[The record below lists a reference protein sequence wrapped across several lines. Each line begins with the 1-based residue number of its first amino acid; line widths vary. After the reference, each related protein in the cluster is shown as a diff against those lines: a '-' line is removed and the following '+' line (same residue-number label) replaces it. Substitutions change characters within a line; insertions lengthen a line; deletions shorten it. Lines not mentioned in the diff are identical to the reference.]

1 MNNFYNN
8 LMISTTK
15 MRNYLKSDKK
25 DFKMFPIKFTTSES
39 NAINNLSIKES
50 NYFDYYGN
58 LESLDFNDFFSKV
71 GENNLKNIK
80 IIEKIIKKITN
91 KVLVSFDMDHF
102 WISIRPSV
110 PNNLFDI
117 PRWHHDG
124 FYFSNVDN
132 QAKFAFVLKGP
143 GTLFIKKSKKVIE
156 SYNKIQDK
164 YKKELNEIVDIKL
177 RNDPE
182 FQIKIMKKYRP
193 IFAKE
198 LSKYK
203 IRQVKN
209 NQGVIFWG
217 GKDINSKALHSEP
230 KIDQHR
236 LFISILP
243 GTKEMITERENNV
256 KQLNKLV

>member
-1 MNNFYNN
+1 
-8 LMISTTK
+8 MISSTK
-15 MRNYLKSDKK
+15 MRKYLKSDKR
-25 DFKMFPIKFTTSES
+25 DFKFFPIKFTTSES
-39 NAINNLSIKES
+39 NSINNLSIKKS
-50 NYFDYYGN
+50 DNFDYYGN
-58 LESLDFNDFFSKV
+58 LESLDFKDFFSKV

-117 PRWHHDG
+117 PRWHYDG
-124 FYFSNVDN
+124 TYFSNVDN

-164 YKKELNEIVDIKL
+164 FRKELNKIVDTP
-177 RNDPE
+177 NY
-182 FQIKIMKKYRP
+182 QHKINEKYRP

-230 KIDQHR
+230 KNDQHR

-243 GTKEMITERENNV
+243 GNKEMITEW
-256 KQLNKLV
+256 KNKCQI

>member
-1 MNNFYNN
+1 MIKFYYN
-8 LMISTTK
+8 LMISSTK
-15 MRNYLKSDKK
+15 MRKYLKSDKR
-25 DFKMFPIKFTTSES
+25 DFKFFPIKFTTSES
-39 NAINNLSIKES
+39 NSINNLSIKKS
-50 NYFDYYGN
+50 DNFDYYGN
-58 LESLDFNDFFSKV
+58 LESLDFKDFFSKV

-117 PRWHHDG
+117 PRWHYDG
-124 FYFSNVDN
+124 TYFSNVDN
-132 QAKFAFVLKGP
+132 QAKFAFVLKGS

-164 YKKELNEIVDIKL
+164 FRKELNKIVDTP
-177 RNDPE
+177 NY
-182 FQIKIMKKYRP
+182 QHKINEKYRP

-243 GTKEMITERENNV
+243 GNKEMITEW
-256 KQLNKLV
+256 KNKCQI

>member
-8 LMISTTK
+8 LMISSTK
-15 MRNYLKSDKK
+15 MRKYLKSDKR
-25 DFKMFPIKFTTSES
+25 DFKIFPIKFTASES
-39 NAINNLSIKES
+39 NSINNLSITEFD
-50 NYFDYYGN
+50 NFDYYGN
-58 LESLDFNDFFSKV
+58 LNLIDFKNFFSKI
-71 GENNLKNIK
+71 GENDLKNTK
-80 IIEKIIKKITN
+80 IIENIIKKVTN
-91 KVLVSFDMDHF
+91 KVLSSFDMDHF
-102 WISIRPSV
+102 WISIRTS
-110 PNNLFDI
+110 LTDKYFDI
-117 PRWHHDG
+117 PRWHYDG
-124 FYFSNVDN
+124 TYFSNVDN

-156 SYNKIQDK
+156 SYNKIHDK
-164 YKKELNEIVDIKL
+164 SRKEFREILKKNKIDSNEVQLK
-177 RNDPE
+177 NDE
-182 FQIKIMKKYRP
+182 KYRP

-230 KIDQHR
+230 KKDQSR

-243 GTKEMITERENNV
+243 GTKEMITEW
-256 KQLNKLV
+256 KNKCNIIN

>member
-1 MNNFYNN
+1 M
-8 LMISTTK
+8 
-15 MRNYLKSDKK
+15 
-25 DFKMFPIKFTTSES
+25 
-39 NAINNLSIKES
+39 SIKEVG
-50 NYFDYYGN
+50 NYDYYGN
-58 LESLDFNDFFSKV
+58 LESLDFKDFFSKV

-91 KVLVSFDMDHF
+91 KVLISFDMDHF
-102 WISIRPSV
+102 WISIISSI
-110 PNNLFDI
+110 PNNKFDI

-124 FYFSNVDN
+124 FYFSNIDN

-182 FQIKIMKKYRP
+182 IQLKIKEKYRP

-243 GTKEMITERENNV
+243 GTKEMIIERENYV
-256 KQLNKLV
+256 KYNKLV

>member
-1 MNNFYNN
+1 
-8 LMISTTK
+8 MISSTK
-15 MRNYLKSDKK
+15 MRSYLKSDKR
-25 DFKMFPIKFTTSES
+25 DFKIFPIKFTASES

-50 NYFDYYGN
+50 IKESDNFHYYGN
-58 LESLDFNDFFSKV
+58 LNSLDFNDFFSKI

-80 IIEKIIKKITN
+80 IIDKIIKKITN

-102 WISIRPSV
+102 WITIRPSV
-110 PNNLFDI
+110 LNNEFDI
-117 PRWHHDG
+117 PRWYHDG
-124 FYFSNVDN
+124 FYFLNIDN

-143 GTLFIKKSKKVIE
+143 GTLFIKKSKKVIK

-164 YKKELNEIVDIKL
+164 FIKEINEIVDIKL
-177 RNDPE
+177 RNTLK
-182 FQIKIMKKYRP
+182 FQHKIQEKYRP

-209 NQGVIFWG
+209 NEGVIFWG

-230 KIDQHR
+230 KFDQPR

-243 GTKEMITERENNV
+243 GSKEMIIEKEKNDNSF
-256 KQLNKLV
+256 KKLV

>member
-1 MNNFYNN
+1 MIKFYYN
-8 LMISTTK
+8 LMISLTK
-15 MRNYLKSDKK
+15 MRKYLKSNKR
-25 DFKMFPIKFTTSES
+25 DFKFFPIKFTASES
-39 NAINNLSIKES
+39 NSINNLSIKKS
-50 NYFDYYGN
+50 DNFDYYGN

-110 PNNLFDI
+110 PNNKFDI

-124 FYFSNVDN
+124 TYFSNVDN

-164 YKKELNEIVDIKL
+164 FRKELNKIVDTP
-177 RNDPE
+177 NY
-182 FQIKIMKKYRP
+182 QHKINEKYRP

-198 LSKYK
+198 LSKYR

-243 GTKEMITERENNV
+243 GNKEMITEW
-256 KQLNKLV
+256 KNKCKI

>member
-1 MNNFYNN
+1 
-8 LMISTTK
+8 MISSTK
-15 MRNYLKSDKK
+15 MREYLKSNKR
-25 DFKMFPIKFTTSES
+25 DFKIFPIKFTPSES
-39 NAINNLSIKES
+39 NSINNLSIKES
-50 NYFDYYGN
+50 DYFEYYGN
-58 LESLDFNDFFSKV
+58 LNSLDVKNFFSKV

-80 IIEKIIKKITN
+80 IIENIIKKITS
-91 KVLVSFDMDHF
+91 KVLSSFEMDHF

-110 PNNLFDI
+110 PNNKFDI

-124 FYFSNVDN
+124 FYFSNIDN

-156 SYNKIQDK
+156 SFNKIQDK
-164 YKKELNEIVDIKL
+164 FIKEKNEIEDIKL
-177 RNDPE
+177 RNTLE
-182 FQIKIMKKYRP
+182 FQRKMNEKYRP

-209 NQGVIFWG
+209 NEGVIFWG

-230 KIDQHR
+230 KNDQPR

-243 GTKEMITERENNV
+243 GTKEMIIEKEKTDNSF
-256 KQLNKLV
+256 NKLV

>member
-1 MNNFYNN
+1 
-8 LMISTTK
+8 MISSTK
-15 MRNYLKSDKK
+15 MRNYLKSNKQ
-25 DFKMFPIKFTTSES
+25 DFKIFPIKFTASES

-50 NYFDYYGN
+50 DNFDYYGN
-58 LESLDFNDFFSKV
+58 LESLDFKNFFSKI
-71 GENNLKNIK
+71 GENNLKNTK
-80 IIEKIIKKITN
+80 IIEKIIKKVTN
-91 KVLVSFDMDHF
+91 KVLSSFDMDHF
-102 WISIRPSV
+102 WITIRASV
-110 PNNLFDI
+110 PNNYFDI

-124 FYFSNVDN
+124 CYFSNINN

-164 YKKELNEIVDIKL
+164 FIKEKNEIVDIKL
-177 RNDPE
+177 RTTLE
-182 FQIKIMKKYRP
+182 FQRNINEKYRP

-230 KIDQHR
+230 KIDQLR

-243 GTKEMITERENNV
+243 GSKEMITEWENKPV
-256 KQLNKLV
+256 IIYNKLV

>member
-1 MNNFYNN
+1 MIKFYYN
-8 LMISTTK
+8 LMISSTK
-15 MRNYLKSDKK
+15 MRKYLKSDKR
-25 DFKMFPIKFTTSES
+25 DFKMFPIKFTASES
-39 NAINNLSIKES
+39 NAINNLSIKEED
-50 NYFDYYGN
+50 NFDYCGN
-58 LESLDFNDFFSKV
+58 LESLDFEDFFSKV

-102 WISIRPSV
+102 WISIRPFL
-110 PNNLFDI
+110 PDNKFDI
-117 PRWHHDG
+117 PRWHYDNV
-124 FYFSNVDN
+124 YFSNIDN

-156 SYNKIQDK
+156 SYNKIHDK
-164 YKKELNEIVDIKL
+164 FRKELNEIVDIKL

-182 FQIKIMKKYRP
+182 FQRKIRERYRP

-243 GTKEMITERENNV
+243 GTKEMITEWKNIIN
-256 KQLNKLV
+256 

>member
-1 MNNFYNN
+1 MIKFYYN
-8 LMISTTK
+8 LMISSTK
-15 MRNYLKSDKK
+15 MRKYLKSNKRDY
-25 DFKMFPIKFTTSES
+25 KMFPIKFTASES

-58 LESLDFNDFFSKV
+58 LESLDFKDFFSKV

-91 KVLVSFDMDHF
+91 KVLISFDMDHF
-102 WISIRPSV
+102 WISIISSIQ
-110 PNNLFDI
+110 NNKFDI

-124 FYFSNVDN
+124 FYFSNIDN

-182 FQIKIMKKYRP
+182 IQLKIKEKYRP

-243 GTKEMITERENNV
+243 GTKEMIIERENYV
-256 KQLNKLV
+256 KYNKLV

>member
-1 MNNFYNN
+1 MIKFYNN
-8 LMISTTK
+8 LMISSTK
-15 MRNYLKSDKK
+15 MRKYLKSNKRDY
-25 DFKMFPIKFTTSES
+25 KMFPIKFTASES

-58 LESLDFNDFFSKV
+58 LESLDFKDFFSKV

-110 PNNLFDI
+110 PNNKFDI

-124 FYFSNVDN
+124 AYFSNIDN
-132 QAKFAFVLKGP
+132 QAKFGFVLKGP

-156 SYNKIQDK
+156 SYNKIHDK
-164 YKKELNEIVDIKL
+164 FRKELNEIVDIKL
-177 RNDPE
+177 RNDLE
-182 FQIKIMKKYRP
+182 FQRKINEKYRP

-243 GTKEMITERENNV
+243 GTKEMIKEW
-256 KQLNKLV
+256 KNKCQI

>member
-15 MRNYLKSDKK
+15 MRKYLKSDKR
-25 DFKMFPIKFTTSES
+25 DFKMFPIKFTASES
-39 NAINNLSIKES
+39 NAINNLSITEYG
-50 NYFDYYGN
+50 NFDYYGN
-58 LESLDFNDFFSKV
+58 LDSLDFNDFFSKV
-71 GENNLKNIK
+71 GKNNLKNIK

-102 WISIRPSV
+102 WISIRPSL

-124 FYFSNVDN
+124 TYFSNVDN
-132 QAKFAFVLKGP
+132 QPKFAFVLKGP

-164 YKKELNEIVDIKL
+164 FIKEKNEIVDIKL

-182 FQIKIMKKYRP
+182 FQRKIREKYRP

-217 GKDINSKALHSEP
+217 GMDINSKALHSEP

-243 GTKEMITERENNV
+243 GTKEMITEW
-256 KQLNKLV
+256 KNKCKI

>member
-1 MNNFYNN
+1 
-8 LMISTTK
+8 
-15 MRNYLKSDKK
+15 
-25 DFKMFPIKFTTSES
+25 
-39 NAINNLSIKES
+39 LSIKES
-50 NYFDYYGN
+50 DNFDYYGN
-58 LESLDFNDFFSKV
+58 LESLDFKNFFSKI
-71 GENNLKNIK
+71 GENNLKNTK
-80 IIEKIIKKITN
+80 IIEKIIKKVTN
-91 KVLVSFDMDHF
+91 KVLSSFDMDHF
-102 WISIRPSV
+102 WITIRASV
-110 PNNLFDI
+110 PNNYFDI

-124 FYFSNVDN
+124 TYFSNVDN

-164 YKKELNEIVDIKL
+164 FTKEKNEIVDIKL
-177 RNDPE
+177 RTTLE
-182 FQIKIMKKYRP
+182 FQRNINEKYRP

-209 NQGVIFWG
+209 NEGVIFWG

-230 KIDQHR
+230 KFDQPR

-243 GTKEMITERENNV
+243 GSKEMITELENKPV
-256 KQLNKLV
+256 IQYNKLV